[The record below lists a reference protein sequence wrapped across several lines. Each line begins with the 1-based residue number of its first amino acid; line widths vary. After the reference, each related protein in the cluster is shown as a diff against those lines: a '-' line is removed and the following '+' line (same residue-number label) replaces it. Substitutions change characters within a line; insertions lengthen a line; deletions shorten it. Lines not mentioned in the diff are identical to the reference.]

1 MAYVVT
7 RLCRDCK
14 DLSCV
19 SICPKDC
26 ILEHR
31 PAKGASDLPNQLF
44 IDPEECIDC
53 NACVSECPW
62 EAIYP
67 DADVPE
73 AFRPDVA
80 LNALVR
86 ERRDEFGLPEVK
98 PKPLPTTDQ
107 VDANKERWG
116 LAPKRLVSNSR
127 R

>member
-14 DLSCV
+14 DMGCV

-31 PAKGASDLPNQLF
+31 PATGASDLPNQLF

-53 NACVSECPW
+53 NACVAECPW
-62 EAIYP
+62 EAIYS
-67 DADVPE
+67 DGDVPD

-86 ERRDEFGLPEVK
+86 ERRDEFRLPEVT
-98 PKPLPTTDQ
+98 PKPPPSGDE

-116 LAPKRLVSNSR
+116 LVRRKLASGSR
-127 R
+127 